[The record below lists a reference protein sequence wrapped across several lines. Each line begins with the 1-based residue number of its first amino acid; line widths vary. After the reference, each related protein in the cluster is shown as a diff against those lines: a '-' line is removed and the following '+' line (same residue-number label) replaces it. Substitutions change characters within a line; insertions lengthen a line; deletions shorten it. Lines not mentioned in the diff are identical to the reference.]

1 MPTGSRYNPLEGSGN
16 RERGKKMEVLPVA
29 LVQAAISRKS
39 PAANLEALVEETD
52 RAAKNGAKVAV
63 LPELWNQTFLLRER
77 EDPAGKEG
85 LILSEFTRLAKRHE
99 MAIVAG
105 SVAMRCREGLL
116 NRCHVIGPKGN
127 VILRYDKIHVFPSFF
142 EGEGFKAGTTLGI
155 CDLFGWKTG
164 VLVCF
169 DVEFP
174 ELCRY
179 LAEKGVRLLV
189 VVGAWPAEHIRI
201 WKTLTAARS
210 MENQLFTVGV
220 NRCDR
225 SPLVQFGGHS
235 IALNPFGET
244 ILELDDRPATEIAW
258 LRKDLV
264 EKARK
269 SNAVWFSRREEVY
282 RKWS

>member
-1 MPTGSRYNPLEGSGN
+1 MPTGSRYNPLESSGN
-16 RERGKKMEVLPVA
+16 PERGKKMEVLPVA

-63 LPELWNQTFLLRER
+63 LPELWNQTFLLREK
-77 EDPAGKEG
+77 EDPARKEG

-99 MAIVAG
+99 MAIVAVI
-105 SVAMRCREGLL
+105 VAIRCRVGLL

-142 EGEGFKAGTTLGI
+142 EGEGFKAGTTLGS

-210 MENQLFTVGV
+210 MENQVFTVGV

-225 SPLVQFGGHS
+225 NPYVRFGGHS
-235 IALNPFGET
+235 IALDPFGET

-269 SNAVWFSRREEVY
+269 SNAVWFSRREEIY
-282 RKWS
+282 RKWN